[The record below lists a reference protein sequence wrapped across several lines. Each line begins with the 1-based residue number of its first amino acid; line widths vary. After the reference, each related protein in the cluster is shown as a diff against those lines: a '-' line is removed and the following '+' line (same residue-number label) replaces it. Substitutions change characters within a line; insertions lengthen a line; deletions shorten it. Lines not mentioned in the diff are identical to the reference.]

1 MEAFALQGRLN
12 STVERMKRD
21 GESEDEIRK
30 GERLLSELKTAR
42 DNAKQKMERRIQR
55 LPSEGRSGQSLNKW
69 MQDEDYIEKVKSVNQ
84 FINQHRQTNRSPT
97 GRGTRKRKKGY
108 KKRKTKGH
116 KRKSRKTR
124 KKNKKRNKASKF
136 TSKRTRRH

>member
-1 MEAFALQGRLN
+1 MDVEAFALQGRLN
-12 STVERMKRD
+12 STVERMKRN

-42 DNAKQKMERRIQR
+42 QNAKRKMEQRIQR
-55 LPSEGRSGQSLNKW
+55 LPSEGRSGQSSNKW

-97 GRGTRKRKKGY
+97 ASGKRKH
-108 KKRKTKGH
+108 KKH

-124 KKNKKRNKASKF
+124 KKKHKKSRKF
-136 TSKRTRRH
+136 TSRRTRRH